1 MKPWERYA
9 QQPEAPGT
17 GPWTRFGHVPMGEPR
32 QPAPEPTPGGA
43 VSLEPL
49 APAET
54 PAAPEQPS
62 WWQTSPLGGVVR
74 GARDILDGGAQMLV
88 RGVEA
93 AIPDSW
99 TGLDQW
105 AKGEVARVEAINKG
119 AEADYQQNWR
129 QGREGFDGGRL
140 VGNLLAG
147 APLAAAIP
155 AGAGLGLGART
166 ALSAAGGGVMSAFQP
181 VDVQGGDF
189 WGAKAKQVGTGAAFG
204 AAAAPVA
211 AGIARIVSPKSS
223 ANVQTLMKEGVTPTP
238 GQVLGGAWR
247 ATEEKLTSFPLV
259 GDAIK
264 AGQRRALRQM
274 NEAAFNKVLK
284 PIGEKVPKGSIGHDA
299 VQVTDDLLSGA
310 YRRVLDRVGAPAVD
324 DQLLNELTSLRGL
337 LANQPKELAG
347 RLDDIITN
355 EILGRTQYGRLTGDA
370 VKAAESNLGQIAAGL
385 RRDPLYD
392 NRKLGEA
399 VFETRNIL
407 RAWLDRA
414 APPGV
419 AGELKRV
426 NEAWSNFLRVQRAA
440 AATGADEGVF
450 TGAQLWGATKAL
462 DPTRNKSQ
470 TAKGTAVMQDLAG
483 PAKSVLSQK
492 VPDSGTA
499 GRLFANLAA
508 GGGLA
513 AGAAINPTAVA
524 AGAVPAVMYAP
535 GVQRF
540 VAQMLAGRQGQGFK
554 ATADGIRALT
564 PAMGTLLAPQL
575 AAE

>member
-1 MKPWERYA
+1 VKPWEKD
-9 QQPEAPGT
+9 PIVAPA
-17 GPWTRFGHVPMGEPR
+17 R
-32 QPAPEPTPGGA
+32 QPARPWEADPVVKPAEVAPPAGGA
-43 VSLEPL
+43 VSLAPL

-54 PAAPEQPS
+54 PPQPEPAG

-74 GARDILDGGAQMLV
+74 GARDIMDGGAQLLV

-99 TGLDQW
+99 EGLDQW
-105 AKGEVARVEAINKG
+105 AKGEVARVEGINKG
-119 AEADYQQNWR
+119 AKQDYQQNWR
-129 QGREGFDGGRL
+129 AGREGFDGSRL

-181 VDVQGGDF
+181 TDAADGDF

-238 GQVLGGAWR
+238 GQVLGGAWKS
-247 ATEEKLTSFPLV
+247 TEEKLTSLPLV
-259 GDAIK
+259 GDSIK

-274 NEAAFNKVLK
+274 NEAAYNRVLR
-284 PIGEKVPKGSIGHDA
+284 PLGEKLPAGTAVGRDA
-299 VQVTDDLLSGA
+299 VQVTDDMLSAA
-310 YRRVLDRVGAPAVD
+310 YRKVLDRVGAPAVD
-324 DQLLNELTSLRGL
+324 DQLLGELSSLRGL
-337 LANQPKELAG
+337 LANQPKEIAG
-347 RLDDIITN
+347 RLDDIVTN
-355 EILGRTQYGRLTGDA
+355 EILSRTQYGRLTGDA
-370 VKAAESNLGQIAAGL
+370 VKKAESNLGQLAAGL
-385 RRDPLYD
+385 RRSDDYD
-392 NRKLGEA
+392 KRVLGEA
-399 VFETRNIL
+399 VQEARNAL
-407 RAWLDRA
+407 RTWLDRA

-419 AGELKRV
+419 SGELKRV

-450 TGAQLWGATKAL
+450 TGAQLQGAVKAL
-462 DPTRNKSQ
+462 DPRRNKAGFSR
-470 TAKGTAVMQDLAG
+470 GTAVMQDLSE
-483 PAKSVLSQK
+483 PAKSVLSQT
-492 VPDSGTA
+492 VPDSGTP
-499 GRLFANLAA
+499 GRLLTNIMA

-524 AGAVPAVMYAP
+524 AGAIPAAMYAP

>member
-1 MKPWERYA
+1 VKPWEKDPIVAPARQA
-9 QQPEAPGT
+9 ARPWEADP
-17 GPWTRFGHVPMGEPR
+17 VVK
-32 QPAPEPTPGGA
+32 PAEVAPPAGGA

-54 PAAPEQPS
+54 PPKPEPAS
-62 WWQTSPLGGVVR
+62 WWQTSPVGGVVR
-74 GARDILDGGAQMLV
+74 GARDIMDGGAQLLV

-105 AKGEVARVEAINKG
+105 AKGEVARVEGINKG
-119 AEADYQQNWR
+119 AEQDYQQNWR
-129 QGREGFDGGRL
+129 EGREGFDGSRL
-140 VGNLLAG
+140 LGNLLAG

-181 VDVQGGDF
+181 TDAADGDF

-238 GQVLGGAWR
+238 GQVLGGAWKS
-247 ATEEKLTSFPLV
+247 TEEKLSSFPLL

-264 AGQRRALRQM
+264 AGQRRAHRQL
-274 NEAAFNKVLK
+274 NEVALNRALEPLGQKL
-284 PIGEKVPKGSIGHDA
+284 PSGMIGRGAIQHVDDA
-299 VQVTDDLLSGA
+299 LGQSYDDIIN
-310 YRRVLDRVGAPAVD
+310 RVGAPAVD
-324 DQLLNELTSLRGL
+324 NQMLDE
-337 LANQPKELAG
+337 LANLRSLLVGQPKNAAE
-347 RLDDIITN
+347 RLDDIIGS
-355 EILGRTQYGRLTGDA
+355 EILARTQHGRLTGEA
-370 VKAAESNLGQIAAGL
+370 IRAAEQNLGQHASGL
-385 RRDPLYD
+385 LRDPISD
-392 NRKLGEA
+392 NRKIGEA
-399 VFETRNIL
+399 TVEAQRIL
-407 RAWLDRA
+407 RSWLERS
-414 APPGV
+414 APP
-419 AGELKRV
+419 ELSEQLRATNKGW
-426 NEAWSNFLRVQRAA
+426 ANFLRSRQAA
-440 AATGADEGVF
+440 ASVGAGEGVF
-450 TGAQLWGATKAL
+450 TPSQLQSAVKAL
-462 DPTRNKSQ
+462 DRSKGKSAF
-470 TAKGTAVMQDLAG
+470 AKGTAVMQDISEPARAVLANEI
-483 PAKSVLSQK
+483 PN
-492 VPDSGTA
+492 SGTA
-499 GRLFANLAA
+499 DRWLATLLA
-508 GGGLA
+508 GGG
-513 AGAAINPTAVA
+513 AGAAATGAVA
-524 AGAVPAVMYAP
+524 SPTIAAAALPMAMYAP